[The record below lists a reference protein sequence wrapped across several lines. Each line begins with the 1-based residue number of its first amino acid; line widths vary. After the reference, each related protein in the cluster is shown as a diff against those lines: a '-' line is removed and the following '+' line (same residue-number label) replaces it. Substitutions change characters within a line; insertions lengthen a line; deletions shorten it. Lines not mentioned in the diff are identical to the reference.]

1 MAKTRVAVIFGGVSN
16 EHEISLLSATNII
29 NNIPRDRYDVVCIG
43 ITKKGRW
50 LLYIGDTSKI
60 ATAHGNRTVTMFH
73 AYFLLTLCTKALLRY

>member
-43 ITKKGRW
+43 ITKKGR
-50 LLYIGDTSKI
+50 G
-60 ATAHGNRTVTMFH
+60 
-73 AYFLLTLCTKALLRY
+73 LRHMGTGQ

>member
-43 ITKKGRW
+43 ITKKGR
-50 LLYIGDTSKI
+50 
-60 ATAHGNRTVTMFH
+60 
-73 AYFLLTLCTKALLRY
+73 